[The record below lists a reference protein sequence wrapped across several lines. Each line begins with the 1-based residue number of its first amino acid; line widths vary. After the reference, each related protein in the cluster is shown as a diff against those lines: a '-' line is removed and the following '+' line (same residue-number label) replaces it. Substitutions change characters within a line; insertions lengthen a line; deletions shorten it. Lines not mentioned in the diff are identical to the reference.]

1 MNKRAWTLLLLA
13 PVFLSF
19 GRTPESRGGQ
29 PAVSRRGVERLEAL
43 VLKGAF
49 RDAEKLAGEVLSDPA
64 ADPRTQAV
72 CGLAFLKAGRIRQAE
87 SLFNKVVARWP
98 DNPEAHLG
106 LGKISRIRNDT
117 EAAVEHLSRAV
128 PSEAFFEDAL
138 RQLWRTAW
146 DRGLVSDLFE
156 IYKTAEARY
165 GRESKPLPS
174 WFTNGLSQIRG
185 LAGKRLFDME
195 GRVERLSVPLITG
208 PDPRV
213 RILMIALEL
222 NGKGEYL
229 FDIDSASSDF
239 LTVSPLLAEEL
250 GLSLSGSSTAS
261 GVGTAAA
268 AVRFAVLDKVE
279 LGAIAFRNVPV
290 MVSDLHPFRGLKKGL
305 LGTALL
311 KRFNVTID
319 VEAQAMTLFPLDRPD
334 LLAGTIDRAAVASDV
349 PLYLFD
355 ATTVE
360 ATLDG
365 APAALYILDTAAATN
380 LVDIVFFE
388 EHLKPKLDPAQI
400 VRGGITGAQGPQSV
414 NRIDGLKI
422 ALGPLVFDGQSAH
435 EFPMEELN
443 AIGGRYLAG
452 LLGNPVLWP
461 YRVHMDF
468 RGGRLILEKRP
479 ES

>member
-1 MNKRAWTLLLLA
+1 MNKRAWTILLLV

-19 GRTPESRGGQ
+19 GRTPDPRSGR
-29 PAVSRRGVERLEAL
+29 PAASQKDVERLEAL
-43 VLKGAF
+43 VLSTSF
-49 RDAEKLAGEVLSDPA
+49 RDAEKLASEILADPA
-64 ADPRTQAV
+64 VDPRTQAV
-72 CGLAFLKAGRIRQAE
+72 CGLALLRAGRVGEAE
-87 SLFNKVVARWP
+87 SIFKKVVAVSP

-106 LGKISRIRNDT
+106 LGRIGRIRNDPDG
-117 EAAVEHLSRAV
+117 AIAHLRRAV
-128 PSEAFFEDAL
+128 RSEVFFEDAL

-146 DRGLVSDLFE
+146 DRGPVSDLFE
-156 IYKTAEARY
+156 IYKTAEERY

-174 WFTNGLSQIRG
+174 WFTNGLAQVRG
-185 LAGKRLFDME
+185 LAGKRLFEME
-195 GRVERLSVPLITG
+195 GRFESMKVPLVTAE
-208 PDPRV
+208 PRG
-213 RILMIALEL
+213 RIQMISLRL
-222 NGKGEYL
+222 NGKGPYL
-229 FDIDSASSDF
+229 FDIDSASADF

-250 GLSLSGSSTAS
+250 GLPLTGSSTAS
-261 GVGTAAA
+261 GVGTATA
-268 AVRFAVLDKVE
+268 AVRFTVLDKVE
-279 LGAIAFRNVPV
+279 IGEIAFRNVPV

-319 VEAQAMTLFPLDRPD
+319 VEAKAMTLFPLDRPD
-334 LLAGTIDRAAVASDV
+334 LLAGRIDSAAVKADI

-380 LVDIVFFE
+380 LVDGVFFE

-435 EFPMEELN
+435 EFPMGELN

-479 ES
+479 GS